1 MTKAQQTQSNLAQ
14 WYADGLI
21 TQRELIKAL
30 SLKGQGAPYLGEY
43 LEALELKAQ
52 TKQKESKQ

>member
-1 MTKAQQTQSNLAQ
+1 MTKSQQTQSNLAQ
-14 WYADGLI
+14 YYADGLI

-52 TKQKESKQ
+52 TKLKENKQ

>member
-30 SLKGQGAPYLGEY
+30 SLKGQGVPYLGEY
-43 LEALELKAQ
+43 LEALKLKAEAK
-52 TKQKESKQ
+52 TKESNK